1 MPPSTSELRHRV
13 SPTCRLPLRQNS
25 LIILDTAARV
35 LRDFQIFGGSTL
47 RKALVAPSVHCG
59 LQ

>member
-1 MPPSTSELRHRV
+1 MPSITSELRHRV
-13 SPTCRLPLRQNS
+13 STTCRLPLHHDS

-35 LRDFQIFGGSTL
+35 LRDFQIFGGSPPRT
-47 RKALVAPSVHCG
+47 KVVAPSVHYG